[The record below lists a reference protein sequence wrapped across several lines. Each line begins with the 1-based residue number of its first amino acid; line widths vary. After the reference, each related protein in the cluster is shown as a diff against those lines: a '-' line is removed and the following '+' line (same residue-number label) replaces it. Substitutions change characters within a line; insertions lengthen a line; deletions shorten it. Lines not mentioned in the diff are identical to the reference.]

1 MLMSTLINVSVY
13 IVFFLLTPVFPSCS
27 AVCSAET
34 DIIFWHKETEAK
46 KFLEDLCADF
56 GKKHQ
61 VSVKAEYIPVNHLKQ
76 ALIKSSLGGRFPDTA
91 LVPSDFVG
99 ISSLIKLSEV
109 PASLKNADIYEN
121 AYATIRRDGK
131 IYGAPV
137 LGGNHIMMYYNKKKV
152 KKQ

>member
-1 MLMSTLINVSVY
+1 M
-13 IVFFLLTPVFPSCS
+13 
-27 AVCSAET
+27 A
-34 DIIFWHKETEAK
+34 
-46 KFLEDLCADF
+46 
-56 GKKHQ
+56 G
-61 VSVKAEYIPVNHLKQ
+61 NHLKH
-76 ALIKSSLGGRFPDTA
+76 ALIKNSLGGRFPDTA

-152 KKQ
+152 KKILSKSAGILKLKEYKEKLKKYEACRIDREDY